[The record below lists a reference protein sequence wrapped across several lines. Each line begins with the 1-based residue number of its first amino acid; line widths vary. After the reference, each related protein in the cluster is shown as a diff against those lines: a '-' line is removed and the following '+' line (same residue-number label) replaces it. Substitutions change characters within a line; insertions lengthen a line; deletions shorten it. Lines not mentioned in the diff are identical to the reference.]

1 MFNPHH
7 AIIKERS
14 RMIRLTTLSAT
25 WRTSYSK
32 LPSSLL
38 ASLST
43 SQAHSPRASIAW
55 LPHSNENRHSS
66 TTPSLQQPRQKSP
79 RINNTTARWQL
90 LRPNKDATN
99 PRGLRQWSLLSPS
112 EPGPFSMQQGR
123 TPSHCVILFRHDER
137 FRPRRHVLSLIFSM
151 ANLKRFARFFFVLF
165 FVARGNV
172 LVLSGSGAILAA
184 L

>member
-14 RMIRLTTLSAT
+14 RTIGPTTLSAT

-38 ASLST
+38 ASLSM
-43 SQAHSPRASIAW
+43 SQAHSPHASIAW
-55 LPHSNENRHSS
+55 LPHSNKNCHSS

-79 RINNTTARWQL
+79 RVNNTTARWQL
-90 LRPNKDATN
+90 LRPNKDVTN
-99 PRGLRQWSLLSPS
+99 PQGLRQWSLLSLS

-123 TPSHCVILFRHDER
+123 TPSRCVVLFRHDER
-137 FRPRRHVLSLIFSM
+137 FHPRHHVLHQENAQL
-151 ANLKRFARFFFVLF
+151 LKLP
-165 FVARGNV
+165 
-172 LVLSGSGAILAA
+172 
-184 L
+184 